1 VLIVDPWQLNSSM
14 KHLARIKKPYAKTC
28 SSCKKLFDAKN
39 IRNNLCEKCLAVEV
53 VKHWL
58 KSDEVK

>member
-1 VLIVDPWQLNSSM
+1 MRKNLRSCFIC
-14 KHLARIKKPYAKTC
+14 KKPFEAKDIST
-28 SSCKKLFDAKN
+28 
-39 IRNNLCEKCLAVEV
+39 NLCEKCLAAEV

>member
-1 VLIVDPWQLNSSM
+1 M
-14 KHLARIKKPYAKTC
+14 KHLARVKKPYAKTC

-39 IRNNLCEKCLAVEV
+39 IRNNLCEKCLAAEV

>member
-1 VLIVDPWQLNSSM
+1 MRKNLRSYFIC
-14 KHLARIKKPYAKTC
+14 KKPFEAKDIST
-28 SSCKKLFDAKN
+28 
-39 IRNNLCEKCLAVEV
+39 NLCEKCLAAEV